1 MEDKSF
7 RPKLPPWIRV
17 RVSCGAVSEKV
28 DSLVKGLALNTVCQ
42 GAQCPNQG
50 ECWGRGT
57 AAFMILGSRCT
68 RNCKFCAVGH
78 VEKPFPP
85 DPEEPV
91 RLAEAA
97 AQMNLKYVV
106 VTSVTRDDL
115 PDGGASVFAA
125 TTAALKKAVPG
136 IKVEILTPDFQGV
149 ERDIATS
156 MEGVD
161 VFNHNLETVER
172 MAPLVRSKAKYRRSL
187 EVLSAAVRISGGK
200 IPVKSGIMVGLGETD
215 AEVEQTILDLREAG
229 VSLLT
234 IGQYLPP
241 SREHWKLDRFV
252 TPEQFSA
259 WAEFAKKAGFTHVAS
274 GPLVRSSY
282 HADLLAS
289 GKEDALS

>member
-1 MEDKSF
+1 MEEKAF

-68 RNCKFCAVGH
+68 RNCKFCAVGE
-78 VEKPFPP
+78 VKTPLPP
-85 DPEEPV
+85 DPEEPE
-91 RLAEAA
+91 RLAQAA

-106 VTSVTRDDL
+106 VTCVTRDDL
-115 PDGGASVFAA
+115 PDGGSSAFAA
-125 TTAALKKAVPG
+125 TTAALKRAVPG
-136 IKVEILTPDFQGV
+136 IKVEVLTSDFQGV
-149 ERDIATS
+149 EKDIATA

-172 MAPLVRSKAKYRRSL
+172 MTPLVRSKAQYRRSL
-187 EVLSAAVRISGGK
+187 EVLATAARLSGGK

-215 AEVEQTILDLREAG
+215 AEVEQTILDLRAAG

-234 IGQYLPP
+234 IGQYLQP
-241 SREHWKLDRFV
+241 SKDHWKLDRFV
-252 TPEQFSA
+252 TPEQFAA
-259 WAEFAKKAGFTHVAS
+259 WGKFAKEAGFTHVAS

-282 HADLLAS
+282 HADLLAA

>member
-17 RVSCGAVSEKV
+17 RVSCSALSEKV
-28 DSLVKGLALNTVCQ
+28 DGLVKGLALNTVCQ
-42 GAQCPNQG
+42 GAQCPNKG

-57 AAFMILGSRCT
+57 AAFMILGNRCT

-78 VEKPFPP
+78 VERPFPP
-85 DPEEPV
+85 DPEEPA
-91 RLAEAA
+91 RLADAA

-115 PDGGASVFAA
+115 PDGGASAFAA

-136 IKVEILTPDFQGV
+136 IKVEILTPDFMGV
-149 ERDIATS
+149 ERDIAAS
-156 MEGVD
+156 LQGAD

-172 MAPLVRSKAKYRRSL
+172 MAPLVRSKAEYRRSL
-187 EVLSAAVRISGGK
+187 SVLSAAVRITGGK
-200 IPVKSGIMVGLGETD
+200 TPVKSGIMVGLGETD
-215 AEVEQTILDLREAG
+215 REVEQTILDLREAG
-229 VSLLT
+229 VSMLT

-241 SREHWKLDRFV
+241 SKDHWKLDRFV

-259 WAEFAKKAGFTHVAS
+259 WGEFAKKAGFSHVAS

-282 HADLLAS
+282 HADLLAA
-289 GKEDALS
+289 GKEDAVS

>member
-28 DSLVKGLALNTVCQ
+28 DGLVKGLALNTVCQ

-57 AAFMILGSRCT
+57 AAFMILGNRCT
-68 RNCKFCAVGH
+68 RNCRFCAVGH
-78 VEKPFPP
+78 VERPLPP
-85 DPEEPV
+85 DPEEPF
-91 RLAEAA
+91 RLAQAA
-97 AQMNLKYVV
+97 AQMKLKYVV

-115 PDGGASVFAA
+115 PDGGASAFAA
-125 TTAALKKAVPG
+125 TTAELKKAVPG
-136 IKVEILTPDFQGV
+136 IKVEILTPDFMGV
-149 ERDIATS
+149 ERDIAAS
-156 MEGVD
+156 LQDAD

-172 MAPLVRSKAKYRRSL
+172 MAPLVRSKAEYRRSL
-187 EVLSAAVRISGGK
+187 AVLSAAVRITEGK
-200 IPVKSGIMVGLGETD
+200 TPVKSGIMVGLGETD
-215 AEVEQTILDLREAG
+215 GEVERTILDLRDAG
-229 VSLLT
+229 VSMLT

-241 SREHWKLDRFV
+241 SGEHWKLDRFV

-259 WAEFAKKAGFTHVAS
+259 WGEFARKAGFAHVAS

-282 HADLLAS
+282 HADLLAA
-289 GKEDALS
+289 GKEDAVS